1 MGGSDTIWR
10 ALIILGGIRS
20 VDLEDVTILLGC
32 LGDRIDEIAELLMSE
47 DEEERREGIK
57 MVARLKARINTVYDD
72 LLLKD

>member
-1 MGGSDTIWR
+1 M
-10 ALIILGGIRS
+10 S
-20 VDLEDVTILLGC
+20 VDLEDVTIFLGC

-72 LLLKD
+72 LLFKD

>member
-1 MGGSDTIWR
+1 MSF
-10 ALIILGGIRS
+10 
-20 VDLEDVTILLGC
+20 DLEDVTILLGC

-72 LLLKD
+72 LLFRD

>member
-1 MGGSDTIWR
+1 MPFN
-10 ALIILGGIRS
+10 LK
-20 VDLEDVTILLGC
+20 DVTILLGC

-72 LLLKD
+72 LLFRD

>member
-1 MGGSDTIWR
+1 MSF
-10 ALIILGGIRS
+10 
-20 VDLEDVTILLGC
+20 DLEDVTILLGC

-72 LLLKD
+72 LLFKD

>member
-1 MGGSDTIWR
+1 MAFDF
-10 ALIILGGIRS
+10 
-20 VDLEDVTILLGC
+20 EDVTILLDC

-72 LLLKD
+72 LLFRD